1 MYEEIINIRELI
13 YMWQFIL
20 RNDLNILFIIISVLI
35 LINSVLILI
44 NIYIFLNFI
53 V

>member
-1 MYEEIINIRELI
+1 MYEKIINIRGVNLYVAI
-13 YMWQFIL
+13 YSKKWFEY
-20 RNDLNILFIIISVLI
+20 FVYYYKCA
-35 LINSVLILI
+35 SVLILI